1 MLKATLRKEIL
12 QKRLQYTPEEVNA
25 WSRQICNRFF
35 TFFSLAEIKML
46 HIFLPIIR
54 YNEINTWYIIRKLQ
68 QEYPGIALVV
78 PVSNFKELTL
88 GHYLFTT
95 ATELA
100 ENKWGIPEPRQA
112 EPVAETSIDMILIP
126 LLGFDKQGHRIGYGK
141 GFYDRFLHLC
151 RPGVLKIGLSLAPPL
166 EKITDVHAGDVLLDY
181 AVTPGNVYSFK

>member
-1 MLKATLRKEIL
+1 MLKATLRKEML

-25 WSRQICNRFF
+25 WSQEICNQFF

-68 QEYPGIALVV
+68 QAYPGIALVV
-78 PVSNFKELTL
+78 PVSNLKELTL
-88 GHYLFTT
+88 SHYLFTT
-95 ATELA
+95 ATELT

-112 EPVAETSIDMILIP
+112 DPVDETSIDMILIP

-141 GFYDRFLHLC
+141 GFYDRFLQLC
-151 RPGVLKIGLSLAPPL
+151 RPRVLKIGLSLEPPL

-181 AVTPGNVYSFK
+181 AVTPENVYSFK